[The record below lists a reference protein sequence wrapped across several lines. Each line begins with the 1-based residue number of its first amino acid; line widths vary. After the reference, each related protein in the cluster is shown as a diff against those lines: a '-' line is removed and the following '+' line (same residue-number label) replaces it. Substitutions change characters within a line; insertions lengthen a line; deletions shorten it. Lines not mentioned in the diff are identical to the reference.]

1 MMYFLFPGQGSQTV
15 GMGRDLYEKDA
26 TARAR
31 FDEAC
36 DVLGF
41 DIKKICFEG
50 PEEALKATEN
60 TQPALFLAGYV
71 IFEAISRHGLKA
83 GVCAGHSLGEYTA
96 IAAAG
101 GFDFAAGLRLVR
113 KRGEL
118 MAKAK
123 SGAMAAVL
131 AFDAGKLEAI
141 CRECSVDGEVVVP
154 ANYNSPDQ
162 IVISGSVKG
171 VNAAMEKIKAAG
183 AKRVL
188 LLPVSGAFH
197 SPLMKDAAE
206 EMKAV
211 LAQAPIRD
219 TAIPVISNVTAQP
232 VSRGAEIR
240 DLLYRQL
247 FSPVRWTDSF
257 KAAAPG
263 SAVEMGPGKVLA
275 GLLKKI
281 NPAVNVLPA
290 QNLDDIRQTLQTLG
304 VSA

>member
-1 MMYFLFPGQGSQTV
+1 MYFLFPGQGSQVV
-15 GMGRDLYEKDA
+15 GMGRDLFEKDA
-26 TARAR
+26 TAKAR
-31 FDEAC
+31 FTEAC

-50 PEEALKATEN
+50 PDDALKATEN

-71 IFEAISRHGLKA
+71 VFEILTRQGLTA
-83 GVCAGHSLGEYTA
+83 DMCAGHSLGEYTA

-101 GFDFAAGLRLVR
+101 GFDFAVGLKLVR

-131 AFDAGKLEAI
+131 SFDAAKLEAI
-141 CRECSVDGEVVVP
+141 CAECSVNGEVVVP

-162 IVISGSVKG
+162 IVISGSVGG

-188 LLPVSGAFH
+188 PLPVSGAFH
-197 SPLMKDAAE
+197 SPLMKDAAD

-211 LAQAPIRD
+211 LAQTPLRD
-219 TAIPVISNVTAQP
+219 TRVPVLCNVTAKP
-232 VSRGAEIR
+232 VKNGAELR

-257 KAAAPG
+257 KTAAPG
-263 SAVEMGPGKVLA
+263 TAVEMGPGRVLA

-281 NPAVNVLPA
+281 NPAITVLPA
-290 QNLDDIRQTLQTLG
+290 QNFDDIEKIPQTIG
-304 VSA
+304 AHA